1 MMTIAMTP
9 LPMDKNL
16 TRRLLAPED
25 GKAVSPAGGR
35 EALVVFSAIV
45 ASALD
50 IEWRKGRPVD
60 N

>member
-1 MMTIAMTP
+1 MTP